1 MILYFTGTGNSEY
14 AAKKLAAALGEE
26 TMPLMERIRHNDTS
40 PLESETPWI
49 VCTPTYAWQLPHI
62 VRDHLRRT
70 LLRGSKEIYFVM
82 TCGGEIGEA
91 GKYAAELCAEKYL
104 TYRGCARVIM
114 PENYIVMFDVP
125 DEGKARGIVAAAD
138 PMLDRLAELIRER
151 KPFPQ
156 PKVSAADKLK
166 SGVVNK
172 AFYPLLVHA
181 KQFTVNEKCTG
192 CGLCA
197 KLCPTC
203 AITLHDGHPVWED
216 NCTHCMACI
225 TRCPAEAI
233 EYGKKS
239 LGEKAVH
246 FLVGIAQH
254 HSVMG
259 VSRHAAHA
267 EEDQG
272 FEAANILLRVPEQVH
287 IIIIVSPTAG
297 ATSGATGNK
306 AGLFLVYLIDQ
317 LPNGLFV
324 EAHIGDGGEQ
334 PLDHQPPSPL
344 IHIRSI
350 IYRTGQSNQSDSQLI
365 LKLRHLSG
373 FSADAGFSGTTGA
386 ASRLLALKA
395 KHPVIHCRSSPSAF

>member
-26 TMPLMERIRHNDTS
+26 TMLLMERIRHNDTS

-125 DEGKARGIVAAAD
+125 DEAKARGIVAAAD
-138 PMLDRLAELIRER
+138 PVLDRLAELIRER

-239 LGEKAVH
+239 LGKP
-246 FLVGIAQH
+246 
-254 HSVMG
+254 
-259 VSRHAAHA
+259 R
-267 EEDQG
+267 
-272 FEAANILLRVPEQVH
+272 
-287 IIIIVSPTAG
+287 
-297 ATSGATGNK
+297 
-306 AGLFLVYLIDQ
+306 
-317 LPNGLFV
+317 
-324 EAHIGDGGEQ
+324 
-334 PLDHQPPSPL
+334 
-344 IHIRSI
+344 
-350 IYRTGQSNQSDSQLI
+350 YRCPV
-365 LKLRHLSG
+365 KL
-373 FSADAGFSGTTGA
+373 
-386 ASRLLALKA
+386 
-395 KHPVIHCRSSPSAF
+395 